1 MSDTD
6 VEVHSDEEMVQK
18 LIQERFPDMMLVLIS
33 DFENEDHQSYKHLY
47 KKLASSYEKLEA
59 DFHNTRY
66 SLEEAEREAA
76 DLSSELEKQAEF
88 NGQLKNQTQGIMEF
102 IKKMT
107 EKDIVVSDIRPMD
120 ASGHEI
126 RTASDNRKEVLE
138 KDLSLNPGIYGFRR
152 ASWFSPLQTELNKGN
167 IAKKTVLNTQNN
179 LEEKISFWKRIFRKV
194 ETKEVNIDEAA
205 NEIDV
210 CRREKVCKLLN
221 SNDSNDEKYI
231 KYMLLTPGIPKDFM
245 KTLMGASE
253 LGVDANVVIQ
263 LLEQPKESFNWEI
276 IEAYI
281 SKVHKAT
288 EYNIKRELAN
298 ELIRGDWYVVSDING
313 SLQKYQMVP
322 FDILNEV
329 KQELNDICDI
339 LSGISKPKDAGLGSD
354 EITDAQIEEFEENF
368 ELPADLDDVE
378 VSENLFSL
386 YEENLDEEL
395 KSLL

>member
-1 MSDTD
+1 
-6 VEVHSDEEMVQK
+6 
-18 LIQERFPDMMLVLIS
+18 
-33 DFENEDHQSYKHLY
+33 
-47 KKLASSYEKLEA
+47 
-59 DFHNTRY
+59 
-66 SLEEAEREAA
+66 
-76 DLSSELEKQAEF
+76 
-88 NGQLKNQTQGIMEF
+88 
-102 IKKMT
+102 
-107 EKDIVVSDIRPMD
+107 
-120 ASGHEI
+120 
-126 RTASDNRKEVLE
+126 
-138 KDLSLNPGIYGFRR
+138 
-152 ASWFSPLQTELNKGN
+152 
-167 IAKKTVLNTQNN
+167 
-179 LEEKISFWKRIFRKV
+179 
-194 ETKEVNIDEAA
+194 
-205 NEIDV
+205 
-210 CRREKVCKLLN
+210 
-221 SNDSNDEKYI
+221 
-231 KYMLLTPGIPKDFM
+231 MLLTPGIPKDFM

-329 KQELNDICDI
+329 KQKLNDICDI

-368 ELPADLDDVE
+368 QLPTDLDDVE

-386 YEENLDEEL
+386 YEENLDAEL